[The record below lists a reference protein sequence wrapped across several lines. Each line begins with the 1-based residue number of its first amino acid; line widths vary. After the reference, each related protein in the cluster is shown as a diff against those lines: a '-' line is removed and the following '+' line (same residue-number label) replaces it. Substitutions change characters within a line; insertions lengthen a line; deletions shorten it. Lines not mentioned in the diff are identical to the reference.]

1 MTIGSV
7 SREETIDEIA
17 LAVSGLGMT
26 LEEFIAEGRAG
37 TLERPELCEQ
47 WLTHGD
53 RLAEVDL
60 PTPILPANTRPDPRS
75 NREMTLHYVS
85 REELR
90 DRVEQDVSRVGMT
103 LEEFIA
109 EGKADSLTD
118 GNLRDLWLIYG
129 DLIVEE

>member
-1 MTIGSV
+1 
-7 SREETIDEIA
+7 
-17 LAVSGLGMT
+17 MT
-26 LEEFIAEGRAG
+26 LEEFIVEGRAG
-37 TLERPELCEQ
+37 TLGWPELCEQ
-47 WLTHGD
+47 WLTHGA
-53 RLAEVDL
+53 RLAELDL
-60 PTPILPANTRPDPRS
+60 PTPGAILPANTRPDPRS

-103 LEEFIA
+103 LKEFIA
-109 EGKADSLTD
+109 EGKAGSLTD